1 MYMTKNTFVV
11 GFMLFAIFFGAG
23 NLIFPPKLGFESGA
37 DFWTATI
44 GFIITGVGLPLLGII
59 VSASYK
65 GGYKEALH
73 RIHPWFSILFL
84 VAIYLTI
91 GPFFA
96 IPRTA
101 ATAYEMAVL
110 PFLGEQT
117 TVSLLIFTAVYFAL
131 TIWLS
136 LNPSKMVERI
146 GSILTPALLIAILA
160 LVISGIALFSDN
172 PSSSNVMEAPMV
184 NGILAGYNTMDALAS
199 VAFSVIVINAIKSKG
214 LSETKA
220 LSKQT
225 AMAGVIAAILLA
237 LIYLSIGWIGN
248 KLPISAEVL
257 ADLTAK
263 KQDLGTYIL
272 NVAATQAFGELGRTL
287 LGVIVSLACLTTAIG
302 LVVSVSEYFHEIFPK
317 ISYRTY
323 AIVCTLI
330 GFGLANQGLS
340 AVISKSIPVL
350 LVLYPIAMSIIFLL
364 LLNLFV
370 KLPLFAL
377 RISLILVTIV
387 SILSVAGVS
396 ITENLPLK
404 AYSMEWLPFAVGGL
418 LIGVVFSR
426 LVRAQ

>member
-1 MYMTKNTFVV
+1 MTKNTFVV

-73 RIHPWFSILFL
+73 RIHPWFSVLFL

>member
-1 MYMTKNTFVV
+1 MSKNTFVV

-37 DFWTATI
+37 DFWAATI
-44 GFIITGVGLPLLGII
+44 GFVVTGVGLPLLGII

-65 GGYKEALH
+65 GGYKAALQ
-73 RIHPWFSILFL
+73 RIHPWFSLIFL

-101 ATAYEMAVL
+101 ATAYEMAIL

-117 TVSLLIFTAVYFAL
+117 PISLLIFTLVYFAL
-131 TIWLS
+131 AIWLG

-146 GSILTPALLIAILA
+146 GSILTPLLLITILA
-160 LVISGIALFSDN
+160 LVISGIVLLSDN
-172 PSSSNVMEAPMV
+172 PSSTNVMAAPMV
-184 NGILAGYNTMDALAS
+184 DGILAGYNTMDALAS
-199 VAFSVIVINAIKSKG
+199 VAFSVIVINAIKNKG
-214 LSETKA
+214 FSDEKSLSR
-220 LSKQT
+220 QT

-272 NVAATQAFGELGRTL
+272 NVTATQAFGDLGRTV

-302 LVVSVSEYFHEIFPK
+302 LIVSVSEYFNEIFPK
-317 ISYRTY
+317 ISYKTY
-323 AIVCTLI
+323 AIICTLI

-350 LVLYPIAMSIIFLL
+350 LVLYPIAMSVIFLL

-370 KLPLFAL
+370 KLPLLAL
-377 RISLILVTIV
+377 RVSLVLVTIV
-387 SILSVAGVS
+387 SILSVAGVGAM
-396 ITENLPLK
+396 ENLPLK

-418 LIGVVFSR
+418 LIGAILSR
-426 LVRAQ
+426 FVRTQ

>member
-1 MYMTKNTFVV
+1 MTKNTFVV